1 MTLYSNETSREHLEA
16 AMKAGAHALLL
27 SGPEG
32 VGLMTIAQQY
42 ADVSGAI
49 VSLVLPGKDEKID
62 LEKGTITIASV
73 RRLYEQTRT
82 VEPKGR
88 IVIIDYVERMAPAA
102 QNAFLKLLEEPVE
115 GTRFMLLSH
124 QPQQLLPTIHSRVQ
138 HIVLRPITKEASNAL
153 LDELLVTD
161 ATKRTQLLFI
171 AEGLPA
177 ALKRLVQD
185 DELFKTRAE
194 TVKDARTFVTGTPYD
209 RLLVAKKY
217 KDTRPGAL
225 LLVEDALR
233 MLQRTLEAK
242 SDANA
247 LHMLTRLENVHKR
260 LSEQGNIRLQLFAA
274 AVMV

>member
-1 MTLYSNETSREHLEA
+1 
-16 AMKAGAHALLL
+16 MKAGAHALLL

>member
-1 MTLYSNETSREHLEA
+1 VTLYSNETSRGHLEA
-16 AMKAGAHALLL
+16 ALNAGTHALLL
-27 SGPEG
+27 SGAEG
-32 VGLMTIAQQY
+32 VGLMTIARHY
-42 ADVSGAI
+42 ANMSGAI
-49 VSLVLPGKDEKID
+49 VSLVLPEKDEKID

-88 IVIIDYVERMAPAA
+88 IIIIDYVERMATAA
-102 QNAFLKLLEEPVE
+102 QNAFLKLLEEPIE
-115 GTRFMLLSH
+115 GTRFILLSH

-138 HIVLRPITKEASNAL
+138 HIVLRPITEEASGAL
-153 LDELLVTD
+153 LDELSVTD

-177 ALKRLVQD
+177 ILTRLAQD
-185 DELFKTRAE
+185 EGLFKTRAE
-194 TVKDARTFVTGTPYD
+194 TVKDARTFVTGTPYE

-242 SDANA
+242 SDTNA
-247 LHMLTRLENVHKR
+247 LHMLTRLEGVHKR
-260 LSEQGNIRLQLFAA
+260 LTEQGNIRLQLFAA

>member
-1 MTLYSNETSREHLEA
+1 MTLYSNETSRGHLEA
-16 AMKAGAHALLL
+16 ALNAGTHALLL
-27 SGPEG
+27 SGAEG
-32 VGLMTIAQQY
+32 VGLMTIARHY
-42 ADVSGAI
+42 ANMSGAI
-49 VSLVLPGKDEKID
+49 VSLVLPEKDEKID

-88 IVIIDYVERMAPAA
+88 IIIIDYVERMATAA
-102 QNAFLKLLEEPVE
+102 QNAFLKLLEEPIE
-115 GTRFMLLSH
+115 GTRFILLSH

-138 HIVLRPITKEASNAL
+138 HIVLRPITEEASGAL
-153 LDELLVTD
+153 LDELSVTD

-177 ALKRLVQD
+177 ILTRLAQD
-185 DELFKTRAE
+185 EGLFKTRAE
-194 TVKDARTFVTGTPYD
+194 TVKDARTFVTGTPYE

-242 SDANA
+242 SDTNA
-247 LHMLTRLENVHKR
+247 LHMLTRLEGVHKR
-260 LSEQGNIRLQLFAA
+260 LTEQGNIRLQLFAA

>member
-1 MTLYSNETSREHLEA
+1 MN
-16 AMKAGAHALLL
+16 AGAHALLL
-27 SGPEG
+27 SGAEG
-32 VGLMTIAQQY
+32 VGLMTIARHY
-42 ADVSGAI
+42 ADMSGAI
-49 VSLVLPGKDEKID
+49 VSLVLPEKDEKID
-62 LEKGTITIASV
+62 LEKGTIAIASV

-88 IVIIDYVERMAPAA
+88 IIIIDYVERMATAA
-102 QNAFLKLLEEPVE
+102 QNAFLKLLEEPIE
-115 GTRFMLLSH
+115 GTRFILLSH

-138 HIVLRPITKEASNAL
+138 HIVLRPITEEASGAL
-153 LDELLVTD
+153 LDELSVTD

-177 ALKRLVQD
+177 ILTRLAQD
-185 DELFKTRAE
+185 EGLFKARAE
-194 TVKDARTFVTGTPYD
+194 TVKDARTFVTGTPYE

-242 SDANA
+242 SDTNA
-247 LHMLTRLENVHKR
+247 LHMLTRLEGVHKR
-260 LSEQGNIRLQLFAA
+260 LTEQGNIRLQLFAA